1 MIIRKSYGW
10 LRILLCLSIV
20 GALLSG
26 VAPAVAAPLQIDT
39 PPGFVFE
46 PVVDG
51 LKMPTGFAIAPDG
64 RIFLTE
70 KDGMVRVFADGKLQ
84 EEPFIDLRNEVNDHT
99 ERGLLGVAVHPRF
112 PTVPYVYLAYVYDPP
127 EVKGLPTSGA
137 RVSRVLRLS
146 ADPTNLNQHLPG
158 SGVIILGS
166 NSVFENIGNPN
177 VGDRRPYSC
186 LDAGGGFIEDCLP
199 NEGTS
204 HSVDQLLF
212 GRDGALYVSSGDG
225 INFNAAVNIRAQN
238 PDSLNGKILRIDP
251 ITGQGLPSNPF
262 YDGNP
267 NSNRS
272 KVYALGMRN
281 PFRFTLH
288 PRTGQVV
295 VGDVGNF
302 DWEEVNMGG
311 AGANFGWPCYEGPE
325 IKVDDNGCEGV
336 VAGSTTSIEALYAYP
351 HERGRGSVIGGDFY
365 TGNSYPSFYRNTY
378 FFGDFNVGMMFVMTF
393 NADGTVDVADFA
405 SGVPGPTQITAG
417 PGGELYVMTILGA
430 LFRLRYYGDLATAT
444 PLTSNEPVTST
455 TAVTGTTTTT
465 STGTTGAGTT
475 GAGTTGTTTPPARPT
490 LAPGVGTSSDTGRI
504 LREWWTGI
512 SGNTVADLTRSDKFS
527 GKPTGSDFL
536 PALEAPLSFANDY
549 GQRLRGYLHP
559 PSDGDYTFW
568 IAADDAAELWLSTD
582 SDPANKQLI
591 ASVPTWTQSRQW
603 DKHGSQQSAPIQLE
617 AGTRYYIEVLH
628 KDLDQKDNLS
638 VAWQPPGEER
648 AIIDG
653 EFLSPFVPGR

>member
-1 MIIRKSYGW
+1 MIIRKSYNMW
-10 LRILLCLSIV
+10 LRILLCMSIMI
-20 GALLSG
+20 GLFGG
-26 VAPAVAAPLQIDT
+26 VVPASAAPLQISAPD
-39 PPGFVFE
+39 GFVFE

-64 RIFLTE
+64 RIFLIE
-70 KDGMVRVFADGKLQ
+70 KDGMVRVFADGELQ
-84 EEPFIDLRNEVNDHT
+84 EEPFIDLRNEVNDFT

-146 ADPTNLNQHLPG
+146 ADPDNLNQHLPG

-166 NSVFENIGNPN
+166 NSVFENIGNPTT
-177 VGDRRPYSC
+177 GDRRPYSC
-186 LDAGGGFIEDCLP
+186 VGAGGGFIEDCLP

-204 HSVDQLLF
+204 HSVNQLLF

-272 KVYALGMRN
+272 KVYAMGMRN
-281 PFRFTLH
+281 PYRFTLH

-295 VGDVGNF
+295 VGDVGDF

-311 AGANFGWPCYEGPE
+311 PGANFGWPCFEGPK
-325 IKVDDNGCEGV
+325 IRVDDNGCEGV
-336 VAGSTTSIEALYAYP
+336 IKGDTASIEALYSYP
-351 HERGRGSVIGGDFY
+351 HEKGRGSVIGGDFY
-365 TGNSYPSFYRNTY
+365 TGTSYPGYYRGTY

-417 PGGELYVMTILGA
+417 PNGDLYVMTILGA
-430 LFRLRYYGDLATAT
+430 LFRLRYYGDAAAAP
-444 PLTSNEPVTST
+444 PLTTRSAVTST
-455 TAVTGTTTTT
+455 DTVTETATIT
-465 STGTTGAGTT
+465 STAGTGRT
-475 GAGTTGTTTPPARPT
+475 AGATPTPRSAPA
-490 LAPGVGTSSDTGRI
+490 LGVGANSNRGTI
-504 LREWWTGI
+504 LREWWAGI
-512 SGNTVADLTRSDKFS
+512 SGDTVADLTKSDKFA
-527 GKPTGSDFL
+527 GKPTGSDYL
-536 PALEAPLSFANDY
+536 TTLDAPLSFANDY
-549 GQRLRGYLHP
+549 GQRLRGYIHP
-559 PSDGDYTFW
+559 PSDGEYIFW
-568 IAADDAAELWLSTD
+568 IAADDSAELWLSTD

-591 ASVPTWTQSRQW
+591 ASVPSWTQWRQW
-603 DKHGSQQSAPIQLE
+603 DKHGSQQSGAIQLK
-617 AGTRYYIEVLH
+617 AGERYYIEVLH
-628 KDLDQKDNLS
+628 KDLDQKDNLT
-638 VAWQPPGEER
+638 VAWQVPGEER

-653 EFLSPFVPGR
+653 EFLSPFEPGR